1 MENYK
6 SLYYQLFS
14 DITDNIEWLQTKC
27 QQPTF
32 RTLTEEIEQLQQIQ
46 KNAEDRFMQ
55 QSEN

>member
-1 MENYK
+1 MDNYK
-6 SLYYQLFS
+6 ILYYQLFS

-27 QQPTF
+27 HQPISQ
-32 RTLTEEIEQLQQIQ
+32 TLTEEIEQLQQIQ